1 MAYRGTPY
9 RKMRPKIADLSLAQL
24 KSLVRSYGEPDYTAR
39 QIFRWL
45 YQSLAT
51 SFDQMTDLP
60 AELRKTLAS
69 QTTLLSLHPIDQ
81 KVSDGGKTVKVLF
94 GLDDGQSVESVL
106 MLYEERDK
114 NRKRNTVC
122 ISTQVGCPVGCP
134 FCATGQQGFE
144 RNLSPGEIVEQVLYF
159 QRQLA
164 AHQYDAAVACPTS
177 PRITNVVLMGM
188 GEPLANYES
197 VRQSLQTLVSR
208 QGLGFG
214 ARRITISTAG
224 LVPQMKRLAQEKVHV
239 ELAISLHAG
248 SNELRNML
256 VPINRKYPLEMLLP
270 AAMEYF
276 EKTGRRPTFEYVLFR
291 GINDSVRH
299 ARDLARLLRGLN
311 CHVNLIPASPTIDR
325 KFLPPSMKQVLLFQR
340 DLTLCGVSNTLRVSK
355 GLNIEAACGQLR
367 SRCRTLC

>member
-1 MAYRGTPY
+1 
-9 RKMRPKIADLSLAQL
+9 MRPKIADLSLAQL

-69 QTTLLSLHPIDQ
+69 QTTLLSLNPIEQ
-81 KVSDGGKTVKVLF
+81 KVSDGGKTIKILF

-164 AHQYDAAVACPTS
+164 AHQYDAAVAGPTP
-177 PRITNVVLMGM
+177 PRITNLVFMGM

-197 VRQSLQTLVSR
+197 VQQSLATLVSR
-208 QGLGFG
+208 RGLGFG

-224 LVPQMKRLAQEKVHV
+224 LVPQIKRLAQEKIHA
-239 ELAISLHAG
+239 ELAISLHASG
-248 SNELRNML
+248 NELRNML
-256 VPINRKYPLEMLLP
+256 VPINRKYPLEVLLP

-276 EKTGRRPTFEYVLFR
+276 GKTGRRPTFEYVLFG
-291 GINDSVRH
+291 GINDSPRH
-299 ARDLARLLRGLN
+299 AHDLARLLRGLN
-311 CHVNLIPASPTIDR
+311 CHVNLIPASPTLDR
-325 KFLPPSMKQVLLFQR
+325 KFLPPLMKQVLMFQR
-340 DLTLCGVSNTLRVSK
+340 ELTLCGISNTLRVSK